1 MWFCVVCGNLQS
13 VLLRLNLILFFVILA
28 DFSVAW
34 AHAHAPLK
42 HMIYKYKNH
51 VDSNVENFQNVY
63 LIYTE
68 YIYIHTSLTF
78 LLLHVIH
85 KEIN

>member
-1 MWFCVVCGNLQS
+1 MSFCVLCGNMQS
-13 VLLRLNLILFFVILA
+13 LLLRLNLILFCMILA
-28 DFSVAW
+28 DFLLLG
-34 AHAHAPLK
+34 HMCIDHK

-63 LIYTE
+63 LIYIE
-68 YIYIHTSLTF
+68 YVYIYTSLTF

-85 KEIN
+85 KEVN